1 MKTLITLAACFFLVF
16 GTIYAECLQD
26 QYGNK
31 YNFTVV
37 TSSQYLYGTV
47 TTGQSCPGGTWPLIG
62 SYTSTSSGI
71 ALELT
76 TANPEGSS
84 STCVS
89 EYMLKGVYPNFQ
101 WYYPFT
107 GAEPQP
113 GTWVSCTDILSSKPS
128 GKGALK

>member
-1 MKTLITLAACFFLVF
+1 MKTLILTACFLLAF
-16 GTIYAECLQD
+16 GVCFADCLQD
-26 QYGNK
+26 QYGNQ
-31 YNFTVV
+31 YNFTLV

-47 TTGQSCPGGTWPLIG
+47 TSGQNCPGGAWPLVG

-76 TANPEGSS
+76 TANPEGNASS
-84 STCVS
+84 CVS

-107 GAEPQP
+107 GTEPQP
-113 GTWVSCTDILSSKPS
+113 GTWASCSATITNKPS